1 MRKVIALG
9 LLLVVVLTLLIHQLA
24 GKPRLRLVL
33 PNKTLA
39 VTPPGHLTIP
49 KTEVGESVL
58 YRQRKRRREV
68 CDKLLGLGSLVTPYE
83 LKKEC
88 ETIAKHSS
96 DWLKLFERF
105 LWYVQWHRDVYD
117 RIAKNQTTLQ
127 ETRTLTFNCDI
138 FNKCTGLGAT
148 VRSIATGVLVAMY
161 TKRFFV
167 VDQLSFQAA
176 SCWTN
181 VAILANSILW
191 KVKTPTWDMLEKKVK
206 VSTHVVQAAFNDS
219 NQHVFYGHPSID
231 HNEFF
236 CKDLPASERNSAT
249 STLCKEGLHRG
260 LGVFGKKYTR
270 FILGVITRAAV
281 RFSKNLNEHTNQKLV
296 HLQKQGLPSN
306 GYLAVHLRTG
316 MDEHVSSDDR
326 YLQSGKFNRND
337 MKWRQHI
344 DCALQK
350 ASASGLG
357 RPILLVTDS
366 IACRTWTRVHCKPK
380 DVLVTNSSFFHF
392 SKGAHHNHNCST
404 QEAVNDM
411 VSEMDLLSRASFL
424 IPSARSSF
432 SEVAFYFSALPP
444 SQLGEC

>member
-9 LLLVVVLTLLIHQLA
+9 LLLVLTLLIHQLA

-49 KTEVGESVL
+49 KTEVGESVP

-88 ETIAKHSS
+88 ETIAKHSL

-105 LWYVQWHRDVYD
+105 LWYVQWHRDVYH

-148 VRSIATGVLVAMY
+148 VSSIATGVLAAMY

-176 SCWTN
+176 SCWTD
-181 VAILANSILW
+181 VAILPNSIPW
-191 KVKTPTWDMLEKKVK
+191 KVETPTWDMLEKKVK
-206 VSTHVVQAAFNDS
+206 ASTHVVQAAFKDS
-219 NQHVFYGHPSID
+219 NLHVFYGHPSIGQE
-231 HNEFF
+231 EFF

-270 FILGVITRAAV
+270 FIWCSLFNWCWRYWKAPSEWRKSVIVPVPKRKRQGV
-281 RFSKNLNEHTNQKLV
+281 
-296 HLQKQGLPSN
+296 
-306 GYLAVHLRTG
+306 
-316 MDEHVSSDDR
+316 
-326 YLQSGKFNRND
+326 
-337 MKWRQHI
+337 
-344 DCALQK
+344 
-350 ASASGLG
+350 
-357 RPILLVTDS
+357 
-366 IACRTWTRVHCKPK
+366 CK
-380 DVLVTNSSFFHF
+380 V
-392 SKGAHHNHNCST
+392 
-404 QEAVNDM
+404 
-411 VSEMDLLSRASFL
+411 
-424 IPSARSSF
+424 
-432 SEVAFYFSALPP
+432 
-444 SQLGEC
+444 